1 MHGQSSSGKP
11 HVGLAKRK
19 DFMHNKISK
28 KLKYCQIYFMLDRIV
43 IVTVMSC
50 QLLSWRKQSHGK
62 ILRGKM
68 QCLLERRIYLDVKS
82 DRGGFELTFIRLLGM
97 NTCQY

>member
-1 MHGQSSSGKP
+1 MS
-11 HVGLAKRK
+11 
-19 DFMHNKISK
+19 
-28 KLKYCQIYFMLDRIV
+28 DRIV
-43 IVTVMSC
+43 IITVMSC
-50 QLLSWRKQSHGK
+50 QLLSWRKQFHGK

-97 NTCQY
+97 NICQY